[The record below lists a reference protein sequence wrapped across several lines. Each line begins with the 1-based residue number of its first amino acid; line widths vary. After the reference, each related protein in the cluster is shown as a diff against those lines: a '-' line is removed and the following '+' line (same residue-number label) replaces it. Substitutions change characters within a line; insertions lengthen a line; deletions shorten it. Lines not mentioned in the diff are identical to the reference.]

1 MDASARFYVQDRKW
15 LELLCR
21 CIMRLALSDKRM
33 QLKPAPR

>member
-1 MDASARFYVQDRKW
+1 MDASVRFYSQDRKR

-21 CIMRLALSDKRM
+21 CIMRLALSDKHM